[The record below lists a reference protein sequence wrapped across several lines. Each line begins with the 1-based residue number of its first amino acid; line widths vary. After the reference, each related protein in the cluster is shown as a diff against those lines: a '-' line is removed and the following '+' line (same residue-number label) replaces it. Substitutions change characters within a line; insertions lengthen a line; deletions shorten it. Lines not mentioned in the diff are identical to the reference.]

1 MILAALG
8 GLLQS
13 LLYSLVLY
21 YLGNILVDS
30 KQLRSYLGL
39 KNQDE
44 QEEDFSKT
52 SYWVENIG
60 KVVMAIA
67 IVSAIVSIITT
78 ATVLYRM

>member
-52 SYWVENIG
+52 
-60 KVVMAIA
+60 
-67 IVSAIVSIITT
+67 
-78 ATVLYRM
+78 